1 MNMLPKIDM
10 KQALNLTRQG
20 RLKEAVALLRGQP
33 SPPPAAPPPSP
44 AAPTAMQETLARLN
58 PFAPL
63 PVMELPAVILRKEPM
78 PPQPGDSR
86 FESRNFSNAAGSRKY
101 KLFIPSGYHGQALP
115 LIVMLHGCTQSA
127 KDFAAGT
134 GMNLL
139 AEAQSFLVAY
149 PEQARGANMSK
160 CWNWFNT
167 AEQRRDWGEP
177 SLIAGITREV
187 MQAFNVRPG
196 RVYIA
201 GMSAGGAAAMIMG
214 HAYPE
219 LYAGIGVHSGLAYGA
234 AHDMPSAMAAMRQG
248 AAQTPAPFPET
259 VPTIL
264 FHGDQDH
271 TVNIANAYQIVAQA
285 QGPAP
290 LQTTVTQG
298 ESGGIHYTRTVYAM
312 RGSQPQM
319 EAWILHGAGHAW
331 SGGDAAGSYT
341 NPRGPHASREMV
353 RFFFQQK

>member
-1 MNMLPKIDM
+1 MMNMLSKIDM
-10 KQALNLTRQG
+10 KQALNLTRRG

-33 SPPPAAPPPSP
+33 SPAA
-44 AAPTAMQETLARLN
+44 A

-63 PVMELPAVILRKEPM
+63 PVMEPAPA
-78 PPQPGDSR
+78 QPGGSR

-101 KLFIPSGYHGQALP
+101 KLFVPSGYNGQALP

-127 KDFAAGT
+127 KDFASGT

-139 AEAQSFLVAY
+139 AEAQNFLVAY

-187 MQAFNVRPG
+187 IREFNVKPG
-196 RVYIA
+196 RVFIA
-201 GMSAGGAAAMIMG
+201 GLSAGAAAAVNLG

-219 LYAGIGVHSGLAYGA
+219 LYAGIGVHSGLAGGA
-234 AHDMPSAMAAMRQG
+234 AHDMASAMAAMRQG
-248 AAQTPAPFPET
+248 ATQTLAPCPET
-259 VPTIL
+259 RPTIV

-271 TVNIANAYQIVAQA
+271 TVNIANASQIIAQA

-290 LQTTVTQG
+290 LQGTVTQG
-298 ESGGIHYTRTVYAM
+298 EAGGINYTRTVYAG
-312 RGSQPQM
+312 RGGRPM
-319 EAWILHGAGHAW
+319 LEAWILHGAGHAW
-331 SGGDAAGSYT
+331 SGGNAAGSYT
-341 NPRGPHASREMV
+341 DPRGPDASREMV
-353 RFFFQQK
+353 RFFMQ